1 MDFCDERVFSYEFS
15 SEQKLLVTFDLCTID
30 YNGIDSTG
38 IEKRELELWFHVLS
52 QPEIP
57 FNYSIYKKIYESG
70 LIQLN
75 HLQKYLML
83 EVAPS
88 DWPTYIGQRITP
100 WFEAMLKAGK
110 YVPKPGK

>member
-15 SEQKLLVTFDLCTID
+15 SEQKLLVTFDHCTID
-30 YNGIDSTG
+30 YNGIDPTG
-38 IEKRELELWFHVLS
+38 IEKRKLELWFHILS

-57 FNYSIYKKIYESG
+57 SKTYVSQNLTISG
-70 LIQLN
+70 LTQLN
-75 HLQKYLML
+75 YFQKYLML
-83 EVAPS
+83 EVTPS

-110 YVPKPGK
+110 YVPKPGE